1 MVVIEFLRIDGE
13 SAVIHRVGENGGT
26 GTFRPALLNRGL
38 VGGSWFDVI
47 SRRQFL
53 RHSNRLALVLVQ
65 QLFLQLA
72 TFLLLGYQ
80 FSFQLQYSLLQVDNL
95 LPIEGPFR
103 LNGLV
108 QRFQI
113 GTRLRRHTFATFRP
127 RRGTVAASGLATLE
141 HWNGS
146 AFCTATAGAD

>member
-13 SAVIHRVGENGGT
+13 SAVVHRVGENGGS
-26 GTFRPALLNRGL
+26 GAFRPALLNRGL

-47 SRRQFL
+47 SRHQFL
-53 RHSNRLALVLVQ
+53 RHSDRLALVLVQ

-80 FSFQLQYSLLQVDNL
+80 FSFQLQYSLLQVAYL

-108 QRFQI
+108 QRLQV

-127 RRGTVAASGLATLE
+127 GRGTVADSGFATLE

-146 AFCTATAGAD
+146 AFCTSTAAAN